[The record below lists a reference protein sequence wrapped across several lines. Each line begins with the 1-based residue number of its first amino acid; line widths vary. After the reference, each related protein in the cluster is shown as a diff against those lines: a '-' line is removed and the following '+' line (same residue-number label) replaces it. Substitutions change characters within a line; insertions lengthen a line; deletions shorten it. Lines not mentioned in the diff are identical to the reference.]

1 MSLKKLNLSMNSFGN
16 EGAAALGE
24 VLRLNSYLTYLDL
37 SSNNITNDGLSKI
50 SRALELNES
59 LKVLK
64 VVFTRAGAGQ
74 LVCTCVCA
82 WLHVYITVH
91 ICVSLHPC
99 MCASVGVHLC
109 MCPCV
114 LVCAHT
120 CVSVCVGAGGARVGW
135 DVAGEKNLHSWLSLF
150 CKLNVTPSTLT
161 WHRIALCLL
170 TGFPFPHLGLLQVF
184 FLHQVACRIFLPQP
198 GIEPGTVIESAKS

>member
-64 VVFTRAGAGQ
+64 VVFTRAGDRTAC
-74 LVCTCVCA
+74 VYVCVCVCVC
-82 WLHVYITVH
+82 LRVCITAYL
-91 ICVSLHPC
+91 CVSAPMHVC
-99 MCASVGVHLC
+99 VSGCASVYVSLR
-109 MCPCV
+109 PCV
-114 LVCAHT
+114 CMHVCI
-120 CVSVCVGAGGARVGW
+120 CVGGCRGEREWVGMLLERKIYIL
-135 DVAGEKNLHSWLSLF
+135 GWLYSVNSVSHPPL
-150 CKLNVTPSTLT
+150 S
-161 WHRIALCLL
+161 
-170 TGFPFPHLGLLQVF
+170 
-184 FLHQVACRIFLPQP
+184 
-198 GIEPGTVIESAKS
+198 PGTG